1 RFSRDWSSDVCS
13 SDLDARGQLASGVEV
28 NGPADLAQAILARP
42 EMFVQAFTERLM
54 TYALGRPL
62 RAQDM
67 PAVRRIVRTAA
78 PGQYRLETLV
88 QGIVA
93 SDAFR
98 GRRPPQAG
106 PEGSTHVAHAGAGR

>member
-78 PGQYRLETLV
+78 PGQYRLRSEE
-88 QGIVA
+88 
-93 SDAFR
+93 
-98 GRRPPQAG
+98 RR
-106 PEGSTHVAHAGAGR
+106 EGKRVMFWV